1 MYHVQ
6 WKRSILLFLLAI
18 VTAVFVVAC
27 SSETPAAIEEPA
39 ATPTAVE
46 EVEESEEEVVEEV
59 VEEEVVE
66 EVTEVT
72 VTHYQGESTVPFNP
86 QRVVV
91 LDYSVLD
98 TLDQLGL
105 SDQIV
110 GVMQGETIPSHLA
123 DYNGDQYT
131 HVGTFFEPDF
141 EAINALQ
148 PDLVI
153 VASRSSSFYS
163 EFAETYP
170 TIDATVG
177 WEGQYEAFQSYVNNI
192 GTIFGKEEEV
202 TERLAEIDA
211 HVAEVKAMAEASGYQ
226 GLIVMTSGGEVTGYG
241 PGSRFGLIHD
251 ALGVAPTT
259 DTMVAETHGDS
270 ISFEFILEQNPDIIF
285 VIDRDA
291 AIGQEGGTAVEI
303 LDNELVNSTTAG
315 ANGNIV
321 YLDPTLWYLADTG
334 LYTLDA
340 RVAQIKEGLEAALAN
355 DGGGSEET
363 SQETGDGVRTVVDLN
378 GDEIVI
384 EDDSRI
390 ITLEGP
396 VTEIV
401 YALGAGDRIIATD
414 SSSTYP
420 EAATQLPQVGYVRQL
435 SAEPVLALDPTL
447 ILTTDQAG
455 PPEAVEQLRESG
467 VTVVQFPS
475 AASVEESYALI
486 RNIAAALDLEE
497 KGEELIAKMEADLA
511 EAAALLEQ
519 VETTPRVL
527 FIYARGVDTV
537 MGGGLGTGVDVI
549 LEMAGAENAITEFE
563 GYQPLTAE
571 AAVTAAPDAYLLFT
585 SGLASVGGPEG
596 LLQIPG
602 LGQTPAGENQQV
614 FAMDGLLLTG
624 FGPRVGEAVL
634 ELIHL
639 LHPEMQ

>member
-1 MYHVQ
+1 MYYVQ
-6 WKRSILLFLLAI
+6 WKRTTLLFLLALL
-18 VTAVFVVAC
+18 TAVLMVAC
-27 SSETPAAIEEPA
+27 GSDSPTTEDPTATAETAVNDVEATEPA
-39 ATPTAVE
+39 EAA
-46 EVEESEEEVVEEV
+46 EEEAEEAAPR
-59 VEEEVVE
+59 
-66 EVTEVT
+66 EVT
-72 VTHYQGESTVPFNP
+72 VTHYQGEATLPVNP

-98 TLDQLGL
+98 TLDHLGL
-105 SDQIV
+105 ADSIV

-123 DYNGDQYT
+123 HYNDAKYT

-153 VASRSSSFYS
+153 VASRSSSFYE
-163 EFAETYP
+163 EFSKTYP
-170 TIDATVG
+170 TFDGTVG
-177 WEGQYEAFQSYVNNI
+177 WTDQYEGFRTAVTNI
-192 GTIFGKEEEV
+192 GLIFDKEEEV
-202 TERLAEIDA
+202 AAHLAEIDA
-211 HVAEVKAMAEASGYQ
+211 NIEEVKALAETSGYQ

-251 ALGVAPTT
+251 TLGVAPTT
-259 DTMVAETHGDS
+259 ETMVAETHGDS

-285 VIDRDA
+285 VVDRDS
-291 AIGQEGGTAVEI
+291 AIGEEGGTAAEI
-303 LDNELVNSTTAG
+303 LDNDLVNSTTAG

-334 LYTLDA
+334 LYTFNA
-340 RVAQIKEGLEAALAN
+340 RVNQVKDGLQAALGN
-355 DGGGSEET
+355 DGGSEE
-363 SQETGDGVRTVVDLN
+363 SSSDVRTVVDLN
-378 GDEIVI
+378 GNEIVI

-401 YALGAGDRIIATD
+401 YALGAGDRIIAVD

-435 SAEPVLALDPTL
+435 SAEPVLALDPSL

-455 PPEAVEQLRESG
+455 PPEAVEQLTESG
-467 VTVVQFPS
+467 VAFVQFPS
-475 AASVEESYALI
+475 AASVEESYTLI
-486 RNIAAALDLEE
+486 RNIAAALDLEAE
-497 KGEELIAKMEADLA
+497 GEELIAKMEADLA
-511 EAAALLEQ
+511 EAEALLEQ

-634 ELIHL
+634 ELIYL